1 MNAETLVETTN
12 RTGQKQ
18 AAGTKVKL
26 SAEVLKSYVER
37 GIVKEL
43 KGKLRTKQ
51 LKMGGVQTKT
61 QAQ

>member
-12 RTGQKQ
+12 HAGQQ
-18 AAGTKVKL
+18 QPAGTKVRL

-43 KGKLRTKQ
+43 KGKPRTKQ
-51 LKMGGVQTKT
+51 LKIDGLQTKT